1 MYRTRPGILRI
12 FGCAA
17 VFILFSGLVAIPL
30 RALCSSA
37 TDSLLDPEKAVLLK
51 EGDKGETVK
60 ALQRVLEALGYSAGP
75 ADGIFGS
82 QTRSAVVR
90 FQKDS
95 GLLADGIAGPST
107 LSSLSGSYDRQYPPE
122 THAVRRGETL
132 WDIGQRYGV
141 PVANLM
147 AANHIKDANLIYAGQ
162 LLAIRQAAGKGGPEG
177 PGPDHDPVLEVPPEP
192 SFPEPVQGI
201 CLTFNDGPDT
211 GTTETILAILEKY
224 GLKATF
230 FVIGKKAA
238 SNPDLVR
245 QIASAGHIIGVHGY
259 DHKLLAGLSAR
270 EVASDMQKA
279 ADIIQQITGTRPWL
293 YRPPGGALDETQIR
307 EAAKLGLQV
316 MMWTNIG
323 GADLGASSPQEVI
336 DRVLVSARHGG
347 IVLLHEG
354 LQYTVE
360 ALPLLVESLARQRFG
375 FRNPVR

>member
-12 FGCAA
+12 FAYAA
-17 VFILFSGLVAIPL
+17 MVAMLSGLLPIPSGS
-30 RALCSSA
+30 LCSSSR
-37 TDSLLDPEKAVLLK
+37 DSLSDLEKAVLLR
-51 EGDKGETVK
+51 EGDRGEAIK
-60 ALQRVLEALGYSAGP
+60 SLQKVLEALGYSAGS

-95 GLLADGIAGPST
+95 GLLADGIVGPST
-107 LSSLSGSYDRQYPPE
+107 LSNLAGRYDRQYPPE
-122 THAVRRGETL
+122 THTVRRGETL

-147 AANHIKDANLIYAGQ
+147 AANHIKDSNLIYAGQ
-162 LLAIRQAAGKGGPEG
+162 LLVVRQAVESEVPKD
-177 PGPDHDPVLEVPPEP
+177 PGPDNEPVLEVPSEP
-192 SFPEPVQGI
+192 SFPAPVQGI

-211 GTTETILAILEKY
+211 ATTGTILAILEKY

-238 SNPDLVR
+238 ANPDLVR

-259 DHKLLAGLSAR
+259 DHKLLAGLSAK
-270 EVASDMQKA
+270 EVAGDMQKA
-279 ADIIQQITGTRPWL
+279 VDIIQQITGMRPWL
-293 YRPPGGALDETQIR
+293 YRPPGGALDEIQIR
-307 EAAKLGLQV
+307 EAGKLGLQV

-323 GADLGASSPQEVI
+323 GADLGASSSQEVI
-336 DRVLVSARHGG
+336 DRVLKSASHGG

-354 LQYTVE
+354 LQHTVE